1 MILHEIEDKITDKQ
15 EMIGLCDRK
24 LKLIRA
30 EFGYSQ
36 ERMAA
41 ALGLSK
47 KTLLEIEK
55 GRSSL
60 GWTGTAALCAV
71 FRSSEVLA
79 STFGGDPA
87 ELTAALA
94 LDGFVPERHS
104 SGGPFWTSVSD
115 DNGWIIVQNIISQ
128 HYRLFSPTGE
138 LVASSFDAEELRGQ
152 IPQP

>member
-1 MILHEIEDKITDKQ
+1 MIRI
-15 EMIGLCDRK
+15 CDRK
-24 LKLIRA
+24 LKLVRA
-30 EFGYSQ
+30 EYGYSQ

-79 STFGGDPA
+79 SSFGCDPA
-87 ELTAALA
+87 ELAAALA
-94 LDGFVPERHS
+94 LDGFVPARHS
-104 SGGPFWTSVSD
+104 SAGPFWTPVSD
-115 DNGWIIVQNIISQ
+115 DHGWVVVQNVISQ
-128 HYRLFSPTGE
+128 HYRLFSPAGE
-138 LVASSFDAEELRGQ
+138 LVAASFDPDELRTQ
-152 IPQP
+152 IPDEKNEKGT

>member
-1 MILHEIEDKITDKQ
+1 
-15 EMIGLCDRK
+15 MIGLCDRK
-24 LKLIRA
+24 LKLVRA
-30 EFGYSQ
+30 EYGYSQ

-71 FRSSEVLA
+71 FRSSELLI
-79 STFGGDPA
+79 SSFGGDPA
-87 ELTAALA
+87 ELAAAMA

-104 SGGPFWTSVSD
+104 SAGPFWTPVSD
-115 DNGWIIVQNIISQ
+115 DGGWIVVQNVISQ

-138 LVASSFDAEELRGQ
+138 LIASSFDPEELRSQ
-152 IPQP
+152 IPDAKP